1 MYMLF
6 WKRWLDFSGRSR
18 RREFWTAMLYNLVIS
33 TALSFIDK
41 MVFGFLL
48 TGLIFIVV
56 SIIPGLALNIRR
68 LHDIG
73 RSGWWL
79 FISLV
84 PIVGGILYLI
94 LLFKDSYPGTN
105 NFGPSSKY
113 PFDNA
118 ETERL
123 YPTPPNNL

>member
-18 RREFWTAMLYNLVIS
+18 RREFWTAILYNTILSVLLALVDSLILGFFL
-33 TALSFIDK
+33 TY
-41 MVFGFLL
+41 MVFLL
-48 TGLIFIVV
+48 ACL
-56 SIIPGLALNIRR
+56 IPGLALNIRR

-73 RSGWWL
+73 RSGWWCL
-79 FISLV
+79 IMLV
-84 PIVGGILYLI
+84 PVIGAILYLI
-94 LLFKDSYPGTN
+94 MLFKDSYPGTN
-105 NFGPSSKY
+105 RFGPSAKY

>member
-18 RREFWTAMLYNLVIS
+18 RREFLTAALYQSVIS
-33 TALSFIDK
+33 AVLSFIDH
-41 MVFGFLL
+41 MIFGFPVISVVF
-48 TGLIFIVV
+48 LIMNM
-56 SIIPGLALNIRR
+56 IPGLAISIRR

-79 FISLV
+79 FIVLV
-84 PIVGGILYLI
+84 PLIGVILYLI
-94 LLFKDSYPGTN
+94 TIFKDSYPGTN
-105 NFGPSSKY
+105 RYGPSSKY

-118 ETERL
+118 ETERM